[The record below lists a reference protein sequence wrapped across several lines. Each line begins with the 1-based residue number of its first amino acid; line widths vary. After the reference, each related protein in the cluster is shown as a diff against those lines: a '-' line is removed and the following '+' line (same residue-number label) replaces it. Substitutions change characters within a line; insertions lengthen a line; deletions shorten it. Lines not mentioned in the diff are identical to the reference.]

1 MTPAER
7 TVELLEE
14 LLAWTKFAN
23 RESLRRTLES
33 VLVDPRHK
41 IAFEAADGSKS
52 QKDLADLSGL
62 SQPSI
67 SGLSAKWRRLGIAR
81 ELNGRLTHIARPSDL
96 GIEIAAKAPI
106 AKPSAPIVNEA

>member
-33 VLVDPRHK
+33 VLADPRHK

-52 QKDLADLSGL
+52 QKELADVSGL
-62 SQPSI
+62 SQPTI
-67 SGLSAKWRRLGIAR
+67 SGLSTKWRRLGVAR
-81 ELNGRLTHIARPSDL
+81 ELNSRLTHIARPTDL
-96 GIEIAAKAPI
+96 GIEVP
-106 AKPSAPIVNEA
+106 AKPPTAKPNAPVGSET